1 MRRRRLALIP
11 ARGGS
16 KRLPR
21 KNLLDFGG
29 KPMVAWT
36 IEAAKFS
43 GVFDKVIV
51 STDDEELAHI
61 GTTFGAEILRRSAD
75 LADDHTGLISVLQHV
90 VRMLDS
96 QFDSVCLLLPN
107 CPMRIEADIRKSCEE
122 YERRRPAALL
132 SVVDYLWT
140 PPYRALQQTE
150 NALTPVFGDWVNRK
164 SQEYPIMV
172 CPSGAIY
179 WTDIQAVLKADALY
193 VDGIEYFSMPW
204 YRGIDIDTKD
214 DFEIAAALRHAIDHG
229 FEFSNTNA

>member
-1 MRRRRLALIP
+1 MSGRRLALIP

-43 GVFDKVIV
+43 GVFDNIIL
-51 STDDEELAHI
+51 STDDEELAQI
-61 GTTFGAEILRRSAD
+61 GATFGADILRRSAQ
-75 LADDHTGLISVLQHV
+75 LSDDNTGLISVLQHALN
-90 VRMLDS
+90 MLDNE
-96 QFDSVCLLLPN
+96 FDSVCMLLPN

-122 YERRRPAALL
+122 YERQRPAALL

-150 NALTPVFGDWVNRK
+150 KGLQPVFGDWVNRK
-164 SQEYPIMV
+164 SQSYPMMV
-172 CPSGAIY
+172 CPSGALY
-179 WTDIQAVLKADALY
+179 WTDTQTALKAGSLY
-193 VDGIEYFSMPW
+193 VDGITYFSMPW
-204 YRGIDIDTKD
+204 HRGIDIDTKE
-214 DFEIAAALRHAIDHG
+214 DFEIAAGLRHAIDHG
-229 FEFSNTNA
+229 FEFSN